1 MHHSSKKPSSAFIR
15 IFTSA
20 CVLTAG
26 SQAHAELMAYSSL
39 SSFSSV
45 LTSQGT
51 DAFSDIAT
59 NTAETRTA
67 GPFAYGIS
75 ADSGIRPLVVGS
87 ATYIGNNVGYEWLS
101 FSTTSI
107 NAIGGEFFASDVFGN
122 FKAGGVTFR
131 VIDSLGADE
140 MFTIT
145 PSGTNS
151 QSFFGVVSD
160 GFITSFQVHADQGWF
175 PSYLAADNITLGT
188 VSSVPE
194 PSSLALV
201 LAGVGLMGAVLARR
215 RTQTDGR

>member
-67 GPFAYGIS
+67 GPFTYGIH
-75 ADSGIRPLVVGS
+75 AYSGIRPLVVGS
-87 ATYIGNNVGYEWLS
+87 MPDNIALHAAALLVYG
-101 FSTTSI
+101 
-107 NAIGGEFFASDVFGN
+107 
-122 FKAGGVTFR
+122 
-131 VIDSLGADE
+131 SLGY
-140 MFTIT
+140 
-145 PSGTNS
+145 
-151 QSFFGVVSD
+151 VV
-160 GFITSFQVHADQGWF
+160 A
-175 PSYLAADNITLGT
+175 
-188 VSSVPE
+188 
-194 PSSLALV
+194 LALTRKR
-201 LAGVGLMGAVLARR
+201 LLK
-215 RTQTDGR
+215 